1 MRLVVNGSAHDLDV
15 DPRTPLLYV
24 LRNDLGLPG
33 TRFGCGQSQ
42 CGACHVLVDGAVYT
56 SCETPLGS
64 IADGE
69 VTTVDVANDPIFD
82 ALRRTFVAEQ
92 AAQCGYC
99 LSGIIVSAAALISR
113 QPRPTADEVRAA
125 LDANLC
131 RCGTHN
137 RIMRAVLRA
146 SEELAP

>member
-1 MRLVVNGSAHDLDV
+1 MRLVVNGSAHDVDV
-15 DPRTPLLYV
+15 DPHTPLLYV

-42 CGACHVLVDGAVYT
+42 CGACHVLVDGAVQV
-56 SCETPLGS
+56 SCETPLEAV
-64 IADGE
+64 ADRE
-69 VTTVDVANDPIFD
+69 VTTVDVANDPVFD
-82 ALRRTFVAEQ
+82 ALRRAFVEEQ

-99 LSGIIVSAAALISR
+99 LSGILVSAAALLSR
-113 QPRPTADEVRAA
+113 HARPTPEAVRAA

-137 RIMRAVLRA
+137 RIVRAVLRA
-146 SEELAP
+146 SEELA

>member
-1 MRLVVNGSAHDLDV
+1 MRLVVNGSAHDVDV

-42 CGACHVLVDGAVYT
+42 CGACHVLVDGTVQA

-64 IADGE
+64 VADRE
-69 VTTVDVANDPIFD
+69 VTTVDIAHDPVFD
-82 ALRRTFVAEQ
+82 ALRRAFVAEQ

-99 LSGIIVSAAALISR
+99 LSGILVSAAGLIAR
-113 QPRPTADEVRAA
+113 HPRPSVDEVRAA

-137 RIMRAVLRA
+137 RILRAVVRA
-146 SEELAP
+146 AEELSA

>member
-1 MRLVVNGSAHDLDV
+1 MRLVVNGSAHDV
-15 DPRTPLLYV
+15 DADPQTPLLYV

-42 CGACHVLVDGAVYT
+42 CGACHVLIDGAVQA
-56 SCETPLGS
+56 SCETPIDS
-64 IADGE
+64 VVDRE
-69 VTTVDVANDPIFD
+69 VTTVDVADNRVFD
-82 ALRRTFVAEQ
+82 ALRRAFVAEQ

-99 LSGIIVSAAALISR
+99 LSGIVVTAAALLAR
-113 QPRPTADEVRAA
+113 ETRPSAEMMRTA

-137 RIMRAVLRA
+137 RIIRAVLRA
-146 SEELAP
+146 SEDLTA